1 MFDPNDPVNVATRAL
16 HDAGMVVVFA
26 AGNDGGEMTMN
37 PYSVAPWVISVGAG
51 TVDHK
56 RADFS
61 SAGIQFDDSSS
72 AAVPADRHL
81 HFDGDGPGPSHP
93 AAPPPAAGAR
103 PAGTPPAIATL
114 EPPLRPG

>member
-26 AGNDGGEMTMN
+26 AGNDGGEMTVN
-37 PYSVAPWVISVGAG
+37 PFSAAPWVISVGAG

-61 SAGIQFDDSSS
+61 SAGIQFDNSSS
-72 AAVPADRHL
+72 VAVPADRHGHL
-81 HFDGDGPGPSHP
+81 PRGGLGPFPPGRN
-93 AAPPPAAGAR
+93 APRGAGVSS
-103 PAGTPPAIATL
+103 GTPP
-114 EPPLRPG
+114 GH